1 MRRCLPPNR
10 KQQPWLPS
18 RPVAALG
25 YLLHHAYTFAGGLIR
40 SPALSLPAAIGQW
53 HDPLPLSLKLSPAMG
68 MNCQV

>member
-10 KQQPWLPS
+10 KRR
-18 RPVAALG
+18 RPFPGRTVAASG
-25 YLLHHAYTFAGGLIR
+25 YLLHRAYTFAGGLIR